1 MAYEWVKTK
10 FLGVRYRLHKTRK
23 HGINFDKCFC
33 IRYKISGKDKEE
45 VAGWSSEGM
54 TAEKA
59 YKILSEIR
67 DNIRTG
73 AAETSLADMRQ
84 VREDAKKEEERQQHL
99 TAKSQVT
106 VEEFWEQHYLAHAT
120 ASKTPAT
127 VRNERSVYEKWVR
140 PVLGSTCLSNLR
152 PSHVE
157 HLILHVIN
165 HGKSAQTAR
174 HVIALISQVWNMA
187 QVHDV
192 VSGEN
197 PCRRVKKPQQ
207 DSRRMR
213 FLTPNEAT
221 SLLHALKDRSKD
233 TYDSAVISL
242 FAGLRAGEIH
252 ALTWSDVNFEAGTLY
267 IRDPKNKHSRHAY
280 LSTEIVQVL
289 KSRETENK
297 KYDLIFPSVKGG
309 QRIAIS
315 DTFEKVVEELGL
327 NEDINDARQKVVFH
341 TLRHTFASWLVQ
353 RGTPLYTVAELM
365 GHTSL
370 EMTKRYAHLAPDTM
384 RQAALGLSGILSN
397 AKSGSDEFY

>member
-10 FLGVRYRLHKTRK
+10 FLGVRYRLHKSRK

-33 IRYKISGKDKEE
+33 IRYKLSGKDKEE

-67 DNIRTG
+67 ENIRTG
-73 AAETSLADMRQ
+73 APENSLANIRHSKEEA
-84 VREDAKKEEERQQHL
+84 RREEERQHHL
-99 TAKSQVT
+99 TAKSQLT
-106 VEEFWEQHYLAHAT
+106 LEEFWDQIYLQHAT
-120 ASKTPAT
+120 AAKTVAT
-127 VRNERSVYEKWVR
+127 IRNERSIYAKWLR
-140 PVLGSTCLSNLR
+140 PALGSIPISSLR

-157 HLILHVIN
+157 QLILHVTTQ
-165 HGKSAQTAR
+165 GKSAQTVR
-174 HVIALISQVWNMA
+174 HVIALVSQIWNMA

-192 VSGEN
+192 ASGEN

-221 SLLHALKDRSKD
+221 SLLHVLKGRSKD
-233 TYDSAVISL
+233 TYDSAVLSL

-252 ALTWSDVNFEAGTLY
+252 ALTWADVNFEAGTLY

-280 LSTEIVQVL
+280 ITAEIAEVL
-289 KSRETENK
+289 ESRRMK
-297 KYDLIFPSVKGG
+297 WSRSDLIFPTATGG
-309 QRIAIS
+309 QRLAVS
-315 DTFEKVVEELGL
+315 DTFEHVVKELGL
-327 NEDINDARQKVVFH
+327 NRGITDARQKVVFH
-341 TLRHTFASWLVQ
+341 TFRHTFASWLVQ

-365 GHTSL
+365 GHSSL

-384 RQAALGLSGILSN
+384 RQAALGLSGILGHG
-397 AKSGSDEFY
+397 KSSGKNY

>member
-10 FLGVRYRLHKTRK
+10 FLGVRYRLHKSRK

-33 IRYKISGKDKEE
+33 VRYKLSGKDKEE

-67 DNIRTG
+67 ENIRTG
-73 AAETSLADMRQ
+73 APENSLANIRHSKEEA
-84 VREDAKKEEERQQHL
+84 RREEERQHHL
-99 TAKSQVT
+99 AAKSQIT
-106 VEEFWEQHYLAHAT
+106 MEEFWDQIYLQHAT
-120 ASKTPAT
+120 AAKTVAT
-127 VRNERSVYEKWVR
+127 IRNECSIYAKWLR
-140 PVLGSTCLSNLR
+140 PALGTTPISSLR

-157 HLILHVIN
+157 QLILHVTTQ
-165 HGKSAQTAR
+165 GKSAQTVR
-174 HVIALISQVWNMA
+174 HVIALISQIWNVA
-187 QVHDV
+187 QLHDV

-213 FLTPNEAT
+213 FLTRDEAVQ
-221 SLLHALKDRSKD
+221 LLQALRARSKD
-233 TYDSAVISL
+233 TYDTAVISL

-252 ALTWSDVNFEAGTLY
+252 ALTWADVNFEAGTLY

-280 LSTEIVQVL
+280 ISAEIAEIL
-289 KSRETENK
+289 ESRNGERNKS
-297 KYDLIFPSVKGG
+297 DFIFPATTGG
-309 QRIAIS
+309 QRLAVS
-315 DTFEKVVEELGL
+315 DTFENVVKALGL
-327 NEDINDARQKVVFH
+327 NDGVIDARQKVVFH

-365 GHTSL
+365 GHSSL

-384 RQAALGLSGILSN
+384 RKAALGLSGVLAAANLPI
-397 AKSGSDEFY
+397 GCC

>member
-10 FLGVRYRLHKTRK
+10 FLGVRYRLHKSRK

-33 IRYKISGKDKEE
+33 IRYKLGGKDKEE

-67 DNIRTG
+67 ENIRTG
-73 AAETSLADMRQ
+73 APENSLANIRHSKEEA
-84 VREDAKKEEERQQHL
+84 RREEERQHHL
-99 TAKSQVT
+99 VVKSQLT
-106 VEEFWEQHYLAHAT
+106 MEEFWDQIYLQHAT
-120 ASKTPAT
+120 AAKTVAT
-127 VRNERSVYEKWVR
+127 IRNECSIYAKWLR
-140 PVLGSTCLSNLR
+140 PALGSAPISSLR

-157 HLILHVIN
+157 QLILQVTIQ
-165 HGKSAQTAR
+165 GKSAQTVR
-174 HVIALISQVWNMA
+174 HVIALISQIWNVA

-213 FLTPNEAT
+213 FLTPDEAVQ
-221 SLLHALKDRSKD
+221 LLQALRARSKD
-233 TYDSAVISL
+233 TYDTAVISL

-252 ALTWSDVNFEAGTLY
+252 ALTWADVNFEAGTLY

-280 LSTEIVQVL
+280 ISAEIAEVL
-289 KSRETENK
+289 ESRNGERNKSGF
-297 KYDLIFPSVKGG
+297 IFPATTGG
-309 QRIAIS
+309 QRRAVS
-315 DTFEKVVEELGL
+315 DVFENVVKALGL
-327 NEDINDARQKVVFH
+327 NDDITDARQKVVFH

-384 RQAALGLSGILSN
+384 RKAAMGLSGVLSN
-397 AKSGSDEFY
+397 AASSA

>member
-10 FLGVRYRLHKTRK
+10 FLGVRYRQHKTRK

-33 IRYKISGKDKEE
+33 IRYKINGKDKEE

-59 YKILSEIR
+59 YKMLSEIR
-67 DNIRTG
+67 ENIRTG
-73 AAETSLADMRQ
+73 APENSLANIRHSKEKT
-84 VREDAKKEEERQQHL
+84 RKEEERQQHL
-99 TAKSQVT
+99 SAKSLLT
-106 VEEFWEQHYLAHAT
+106 VEEFWAQIYLQHAT
-120 ASKTPAT
+120 AAKTPAT
-127 VRNERSVYEKWVR
+127 IRNESSIYAKWLR
-140 PVLGSTCLSNLR
+140 PALGNTPVSSLR

-157 HLILHVIN
+157 ELSLHVVTR
-165 HGKSAQTAR
+165 GKSAQTVR
-174 HVIALISQVWNMA
+174 HVIALISQIWNMA

-221 SLLHALKDRSKD
+221 ALLNALKVRSKD
-233 TYDSAVISL
+233 TYDSAVLSL

-267 IRDPKNKHSRHAY
+267 IRDPKNRHSRHAY
-280 LSTEIVQVL
+280 LSIEIEQVL
-289 KSRETENK
+289 KDREVENK
-297 KYDLIFPSVKGG
+297 KYALIFPSVKGG
-309 QRIAIS
+309 QRIAVS
-315 DTFEKVVEELGL
+315 DTFEKVVNELGL

-384 RQAALGLSGILSN
+384 RQAALGLSGILGHG
-397 AKSGSDEFY
+397 KSSGENY

>member
-10 FLGVRYRLHKTRK
+10 FLGVRYRLHKSRK

-33 IRYKISGKDKEE
+33 IRYKLSGKDKEE

-59 YKILSEIR
+59 YKMLSEIR
-67 DNIRTG
+67 ENIRTG
-73 AAETSLADMRQ
+73 APENSLANIRHSKEEA
-84 VREDAKKEEERQQHL
+84 RREEERQHHL
-99 TAKSQVT
+99 AVKSQLT
-106 VEEFWEQHYLAHAT
+106 MEEFWDQIYLQHAT
-120 ASKTPAT
+120 AAKTVAT
-127 VRNERSVYEKWVR
+127 IRNECSIYAKWLR
-140 PVLGSTCLSNLR
+140 PALGSAPISSLR

-157 HLILHVIN
+157 QLILQVTIQ
-165 HGKSAQTAR
+165 GKSAQTVR
-174 HVIALISQVWNMA
+174 HVIALISQIWNVA

-213 FLTPNEAT
+213 FLTPDEAVQ
-221 SLLHALKDRSKD
+221 LLQALRARSKD
-233 TYDSAVISL
+233 TYDTAVISL

-252 ALTWSDVNFEAGTLY
+252 ALTWADVNFEAGTLY

-280 LSTEIVQVL
+280 ISAEIAEIL
-289 KSRETENK
+289 ESRNGERNKS
-297 KYDLIFPSVKGG
+297 DFIFPATTGG
-309 QRIAIS
+309 QRLAVS
-315 DTFEKVVEELGL
+315 DTFENVVAVLGL
-327 NEDINDARQKVVFH
+327 NDDIADARQKVVFH

-365 GHTSL
+365 GHSSL

-384 RQAALGLSGILSN
+384 RKAALGLSGVLAAANLPI
-397 AKSGSDEFY
+397 GCC

>member
-10 FLGVRYRLHKTRK
+10 FLGVRYRQHKTRK

-33 IRYKISGKDKEE
+33 IRYKINGKDREE

-59 YKILSEIR
+59 CKILSEIR
-67 DNIRTG
+67 ENIRTG
-73 AAETSLADMRQ
+73 APENSLANIRHS
-84 VREDAKKEEERQQHL
+84 KEEARKEEARQQHQTANSLL
-99 TAKSQVT
+99 TM
-106 VEEFWEQHYLAHAT
+106 EEFWEQIYLQHAT
-120 ASKTPAT
+120 AAKTLAT
-127 VRNERSVYEKWVR
+127 IRNERSIYEKWLR
-140 PVLGSTCLSNLR
+140 PALGNSPVSSLR

-157 HLILHVIN
+157 QLILHVTTQ
-165 HGKSAQTAR
+165 GKSAQTVR
-174 HVIALISQVWNMA
+174 HVVALVSQIWNMA

-213 FLTPNEAT
+213 FLTPDEAIL
-221 SLLHALKDRSKD
+221 LLHALRERSKD
-233 TYDSAVISL
+233 THDSAVLSL

-252 ALTWSDVNFEAGTLY
+252 SLIWADVNFEAGTLY

-280 LSTEIVQVL
+280 ITSEIAKVL
-289 KSRETENK
+289 ESRNVERNRS
-297 KYDLIFPSVKGG
+297 DLIFPARTGT
-309 QRIAIS
+309 QRLAVS
-315 DTFEKVVEELGL
+315 DTFENVVKELGL
-327 NEDINDARQKVVFH
+327 NGGITDARQKVVFH

-353 RGTPLYTVAELM
+353 CGTPLYTVAELM
-365 GHTSL
+365 GHSSL

-384 RQAALGLSGILSN
+384 RKAALGLSGVLADANSSG
-397 AKSGSDEFY
+397 KSY